1 MIIDINE
8 CGCSLVKI
16 ETDNMPLAIK
26 MIHGVIADELADDEE
41 FGSIYDICRIKWAD
55 RTRAFFRWGG
65 ENGDNYL
72 VTFG

>member
-1 MIIDINE
+1 MKIEILT
-8 CGCSLVKI
+8 CGTSLVKI

-26 MIHGVIADELADDEE
+26 MIHGVIANELADDEE

-65 ENGDNYL
+65 ENGDMFL